1 LDDDNP
7 YIDESLADDD
17 ILTANHLDGI
27 RAKLASQ
34 RIVHEPSLF
43 SATISDLATYIHGL
57 GELNDLDK
65 SSCEVIKSKFNG
77 VNMTWLT
84 LTEIASIW
92 LYILYE
98 EERWKRTKL
107 DTWSVLHLSQLWTA
121 LVIAI
126 WRLCQCL
133 SVMRWHKIPLRGA
146 IATGFCCTDRWSYG
160 PYYLLKLRWAD
171 PEGLVDQGWPQ
182 NSDSTT
188 TSLAS
193 VVSCESTW
201 IGSKESCL
209 D

>member
-107 DTWSVLHLSQLWTA
+107 DTWSVTSLSQL
-121 LVIAI
+121 
-126 WRLCQCL
+126 
-133 SVMRWHKIPLRGA
+133 
-146 IATGFCCTDRWSYG
+146 
-160 PYYLLKLRWAD
+160 
-171 PEGLVDQGWPQ
+171 
-182 NSDSTT
+182 
-188 TSLAS
+188 
-193 VVSCESTW
+193 
-201 IGSKESCL
+201 
-209 D
+209 

>member
-1 LDDDNP
+1 MDDDNP

-107 DTWSVLHLSQLWTA
+107 YLLDWCQAWYLECAAFITA
-121 LVIAI
+121 LISIVNCNLA
-126 WRLCQCL
+126 
-133 SVMRWHKIPLRGA
+133 
-146 IATGFCCTDRWSYG
+146 
-160 PYYLLKLRWAD
+160 
-171 PEGLVDQGWPQ
+171 LV
-182 NSDSTT
+182 SMSICHEVT
-188 TSLAS
+188 
-193 VVSCESTW
+193 
-201 IGSKESCL
+201 
-209 D
+209 